1 MITLSLIPQS
11 LLRAEHSLVL
21 VYLVQQHPTHPCPDR
36 ETLSKPSAVGRGRN
50 CAHRHRSGLQRQ
62 LQGFQRMQ
70 PAKRTLIFKR
80 KEENRVERLF
90 FSGFCT
96 HSLVQ
101 NREQIRRE

>member
-11 LLRAEHSLVL
+11 LLRAGHSLVL
-21 VYLVQQHPTHPCPDR
+21 VYLVQKHASHPCPDR
-36 ETLSKPSAVGRGRN
+36 ETLSKPSAVGRGGI
-50 CAHRHRSGLQRQ
+50 CALRHLSGLQQ
-62 LQGFQRMQ
+62 QPQSFQRMQ
-70 PAKRTLIFKR
+70 PAKRTLMFKR

-101 NREQIRRE
+101 NREQIRKE